1 MQTARSLFGTIQQS
15 VLCETCRGSG
25 KVPEKPCK
33 SCHGEGRRDQE
44 KTITVRIPAGIDD
57 GQSLRLKG
65 EGEAG
70 RQGTPA
76 GDLLVRINVQPDARF
91 VRDGDDIRSSIPLT
105 ITDAVLG
112 AEIDVETVHGTTTV
126 NIPAGTQPGQTLRL
140 KHKGMPVVNTS
151 KFGDHYVTVD
161 LVVPTKLSR
170 EEKKLF
176 EELRKH
182 KR

>member
-1 MQTARSLFGTIQQS
+1 
-15 VLCETCRGSG
+15 
-25 KVPEKPCK
+25 
-33 SCHGEGRRDQE
+33 
-44 KTITVRIPAGIDD
+44 
-57 GQSLRLKG
+57 
-65 EGEAG
+65 
-70 RQGTPA
+70 
-76 GDLLVRINVQPDARF
+76 VQPDARF